1 MRRRD
6 DWKRGKEIDGKEGNR
21 PEDRTEEEI
30 GERKGRIGRERKERM
45 GRREKNR
52 REKEVE

>member
-1 MRRRD
+1 MVEEE
-6 DWKRGKEIDGKEGNR
+6 GKGIEGKDGNR